1 MSLPP
6 FFNTVI
12 ILVER
17 LSGYTSKSF
26 YNIFKLNERHGV
38 SYIGC
43 YLYIRHS
50 NNKLQRKLAISQ
62 LISILS

>member
-6 FFNTVI
+6 VFNTVI

-26 YNIFKLNERHGV
+26 YNIFKLNERQTQTG
-38 SYIGC
+38 
-43 YLYIRHS
+43 
-50 NNKLQRKLAISQ
+50 NKSVDFNPFVIFQQNIEISQ